1 MPTLSKPEITHRF
14 ITRVAGWVSRLVITD
29 WPGLRYEPNAWPSFS
44 ANSGVNS
51 RFAKPLMPTEPNS
64 EPGHFCP

>member
-1 MPTLSKPEITHRF
+1 
-14 ITRVAGWVSRLVITD
+14 
-29 WPGLRYEPNAWPSFS
+29 LRYEPNAWPSFS